1 MVGGTERDK
10 TQIPAE
16 VHTLRPTATLTGEV
30 FPPSEF

>member
-16 VHTLRPTATLTGEV
+16 AHTLRPTATVIGEV
-30 FPPSEF
+30 FPASEF